1 MRNDSSKQ
9 ILLSVL
15 GVAIL
20 VVAVVGVSF
29 AAFTYTGKGSVE
41 NTIKTGT
48 IKVVYNEGEQGIN
61 ITNAMPVSDEVGKTI
76 EAEDAK
82 GSGSLAEGG
91 NTGVFDFNVEA
102 TIVGT
107 VNIKYDVIAIKQS
120 SSDLEEQY
128 AKLYLEK
135 SSSGAF
141 SDKTEATPPTAFNAL
156 DDVSSASTT
165 AGQGAGSNA
174 KLLTTGTFTT
184 TKTDYYRLRMWV
196 ADNYKVEDNGKAFT
210 VKVDVYADV
219 Q

>member
-1 MRNDSSKQ
+1 MKNDSSKQ

-48 IKVVYNEGEQGIN
+48 IKVVYNEGEKGIS
-61 ITNAMPVSDEVGKTI
+61 ITNAMPVSDTIGKTI

-91 NTGVFDFNVEA
+91 DTGVFDFNVEA

-107 VNIKYDVIAIKQS
+107 VSINYDVIAVKQAG
-120 SSDLEEQY
+120 SDLEEQY

-135 SSSGAF
+135 ASSDAF
-141 SDKTEATPPTAFNAL
+141 TDKTEAKAPTVFSEL

-165 AGQGAGSNA
+165 AGQGAGSSA

-196 ADNYKVEDNGKAFT
+196 DENYDVGETSKTFT